1 MATTEETSCDS
12 EYTQED
18 DAVGLT
24 NMVAFSLGHER
35 DSRALI
41 ATRSR
46 ARIKGRGTLL
56 RTDYWYTL
64 TQHGKA

>member
-1 MATTEETSCDS
+1 MSAQTIRWPLKLSEMWPQTEETSCDS

-35 DSRALI
+35 DSRALNV
-41 ATRSR
+41 TRSR
-46 ARIKGRGTLL
+46 E
-56 RTDYWYTL
+56 
-64 TQHGKA
+64 